1 MGFLPEQLV
10 QQKQL
15 AGGLGTGKC
24 WLGSDPSHSPNPL
37 LTPSQPIL
45 GCFPQSRHCFP
56 TAPFQKGLKEMS
68 SVAFF
73 PCMCK
78 NYIPNKTS

>member
-56 TAPFQKGLKEMS
+56 TAPFQKRLKETS

-73 PCMCK
+73 SLYVQKLYPK
-78 NYIPNKTS
+78 QN